1 MAGESILLVDDNP
14 DNLKLLRVL
23 LSSQGYDLRTACDAT
38 EALAVLQTFRARVIL
53 LDVQL
58 PGMDGLELAR
68 RLKSDAQT
76 SDIVIIAVTAYAMK
90 GDQEKVR
97 QAGCDDYLAKPI
109 DKELLRRV
117 VARHARGAATTLTG

>member
-23 LSSQGYDLRTACDAT
+23 LSSQEYDLRTACDAN
-38 EALAVLQTFRARVIL
+38 EALTVLQTFRARVIL

-68 RLKSDAQT
+68 RLKADAQT

-117 VARHARGAATTLTG
+117 VARYARGAITTLSG